1 MTGGYIRKHHHPSSL
16 RVFSLQLSKKG
27 KVNIEYLD
35 EIYEKLSESK
45 IQKCSKHCEA
55 YINKWCEA
63 IGKIPNLEKDCEAQ
77 LISRRE
83 R

>member
-1 MTGGYIRKHHHPSSL
+1 MTGGYVRKHHHPSSL

-27 KVNIEYLD
+27 GINIKYLD
-35 EIYEKLSESK
+35 KIYEKLSESK
-45 IQKCSKHCEA
+45 VQECSTHCEA
-55 YINKWCEA
+55 YVNKWCES
-63 IGKIPNLEKDCEAQ
+63 IGKIAPLGKGCEAQ